1 VLAVDKKSVFRA
13 AERPGQHIRPDLLGT
28 VIPAEHGTLV
38 RWVVEA
44 NQPETPLHSHP
55 EFEQIT
61 IVMEG
66 RLQTTVDGE
75 TFVLETGDVLRIDRG
90 ALHGKTTAL
99 DGRATMVLDVFM
111 PPRQQYLDAAKV
123 HDE

>member
-1 VLAVDKKSVFRA
+1 VFRA
-13 AERPGQHIRPDLLGT
+13 AERPSQRIRADLLGT

-44 NQPETPLHSHP
+44 NQPATPLHSHA

-61 IVMEG
+61 IVMDG
-66 RLQTTVDGE
+66 RLETTVDGK
-75 TFVLETGDVLRIDRG
+75 TYVLETGDVLRIDRG
-90 ALHGKTTAL
+90 AMHGKTTAL
-99 DGRATMVLDVFM
+99 DGRDTVVLDVFM
-111 PPRQQYLDAAKV
+111 PPRQQYLDAARV